1 MRTERRFSLQA
12 PGSFSAFYE
21 AHAEELLGFLARRC
35 FDVEVAVD
43 LTAETFA
50 QAFAG
55 RRRFR
60 GSSEGEAAAW
70 LFGIAR
76 RQLGKYF
83 RSGQTERKALRRLG
97 IDVPPLTDEDY
108 ERIEDLAGLG
118 DVRRIIGEHFAE
130 LPLEQRQALQMRVVE
145 ERPYPEIA
153 DRLSVSEQ
161 VVRARVSRGL
171 KRLALAME
179 APAPQR

>member
-1 MRTERRFSLQA
+1 MTE
-12 PGSFSAFYE
+12 PGSFSALYE
-21 AHAEELLGFLARRC
+21 AHAEDVLGFLVRRC

-60 GSSEGEAAAW
+60 GTSETEAVAW
-70 LFGIAR
+70 LLGIAR

-83 RSGQTERKALRRLG
+83 RRGTIERKALRRLG
-97 IDVPPLTDEDY
+97 IEVPELSSEDY
-108 ERIEDLAGLG
+108 LRIEELAGLG
-118 DVRRIIGEHFAE
+118 DVRKLVGEHFAA
-130 LPLEQRQALQMRVVE
+130 LPTEQQQVLRLRVVE

-179 APAPQR
+179 APAQQRG